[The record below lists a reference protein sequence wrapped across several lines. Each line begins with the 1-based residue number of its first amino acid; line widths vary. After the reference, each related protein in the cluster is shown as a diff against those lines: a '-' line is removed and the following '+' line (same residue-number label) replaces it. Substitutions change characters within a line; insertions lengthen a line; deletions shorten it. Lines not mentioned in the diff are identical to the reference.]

1 MGLRAYLLVTACDEV
16 EQGEFVKILRDLEEM
31 PGVDFV
37 DPVIGNTDMVIMI
50 DAPVTVQDVANKVAA
65 KKWCKEL
72 QVLRIVSMFERHHA
86 SKKELLTAMVHSG
99 V

>member
-1 MGLRAYLLVTACDEV
+1 
-16 EQGEFVKILRDLEEM
+16 
-31 PGVDFV
+31 
-37 DPVIGNTDMVIMI
+37 MVIMI

-65 KKWCKEL
+65 KKWCKEI
-72 QVLRIVSMFERHHA
+72 QVLRIISMFERHHA